1 MAHAQKPRLFFDKG
15 TICIKNSG
23 LTRIPNTKLDDR
35 DKDTLRAYALHY
47 KKILDYLKKSDLDY
61 VDEVA
66 RFLPS
71 PVMKIGH
78 LELRDYQK
86 NAIENWVQ
94 SSMRGCVVLPT
105 GAGKTAVG
113 IKAIEQVNSSALIVV
128 PTLDLMDQWTQNL
141 TKYLNGDDAADNANP
156 TTPQIIIGNLGGGK
170 ENIRPITVATYDS
183 AYLRMPYVGNQ
194 FELVIFD
201 EVHHLPAPGFRSI
214 AEQIIA
220 PCRLGLTATMEREDG
235 LHELI
240 PGLVGGVVFQL
251 GSKYLSEQKHLA
263 EFNIERRQVSLT
275 PTEQAEYDLN
285 YSKFIRSLEKLG
297 LRIPS
302 MNNLRRLI
310 MMSNR
315 NKTAREGLLAR
326 NKANEIAL
334 NSESKISELQTI
346 LNQNKSAKTI
356 IFTQNNK
363 MVYDLSNKFLIPVIT
378 YKTAKDER
386 RDVLDGFRSGR
397 YNVVVTSKVL
407 DEGIDVPDAE
417 IGIVVS
423 GTGSGRELIQ
433 RLGRLLRPKQD
444 GKKARL
450 IEIVSRQTRE
460 TSTSAK
466 RITALK
472 KNSESSSAFVSA
484 ER

>member
-1 MAHAQKPRLFFDKG
+1 
-15 TICIKNSG
+15 
-23 LTRIPNTKLDDR
+23 
-35 DKDTLRAYALHY
+35 
-47 KKILDYLKKSDLDY
+47 
-61 VDEVA
+61 
-66 RFLPS
+66 
-71 PVMKIGH
+71 
-78 LELRDYQK
+78 
-86 NAIENWVQ
+86 
-94 SSMRGCVVLPT
+94 
-105 GAGKTAVG
+105 
-113 IKAIEQVNSSALIVV
+113 
-128 PTLDLMDQWTQNL
+128 
-141 TKYLNGDDAADNANP
+141 
-156 TTPQIIIGNLGGGK
+156 
-170 ENIRPITVATYDS
+170 
-183 AYLRMPYVGNQ
+183 
-194 FELVIFD
+194 
-201 EVHHLPAPGFRSI
+201 
-214 AEQIIA
+214 
-220 PCRLGLTATMEREDG
+220 MEREDG

-240 PGLVGGVVFQL
+240 PELVGGVVFQL

-275 PTEQAEYDLN
+275 PTEQTEYDLN
-285 YSKFIRSLEKLG
+285 HSKFMTSLEKLG

-334 NSESKISELQTI
+334 NSESKISELRTI
-346 LNQNKSAKTI
+346 LHENKSAKTI

-378 YKTAKDER
+378 YKTSKDER
-386 RDVLDGFRSGR
+386 RDVLDGFKSGR

-450 IEIVSRQTRE
+450 IEIVSKQTRE

-466 RITALK
+466 RITALR
-472 KNSESSSAFVSA
+472 KNSESSSSTFTSA